1 MYNMSAADLKLSRT
15 FSGIDPN
22 GMKWRGSWG
31 IPGIYAYGDV
41 VIGSNNESYICID
54 FSGSVGEDPTTNP
67 AIWELLSSGSAVA
80 STVVT
85 AANGAGIVVA
95 ESPANTFTLSS
106 GLIAGSGIALTP
118 SGINSTQTVS
128 NAGVLSV
135 SAGTGISVGG
145 TAQAPSVTNTGVTS
159 LTTAPGSGLAVNF
172 TTGDIQI
179 NKIYPS
185 QSQLLDTRLTDDAAL
200 FAESTGGVVSL
211 ITNIPVVAGGVYTI
225 TAALAVQSTSSNPA
239 NQMFVAIAPSSG
251 VAPIGQAYDLFS
263 APEATLGVGNGAA
276 ITFTV
281 PAGITQYGVFVGGF
295 GADGFGTITGTLF
308 SLYLTRWS

>member
-1 MYNMSAADLKLSRT
+1 MSASDLKLSRA
-15 FSGIDPN
+15 FAGIDPN

-31 IPGIYAYGDV
+31 IIGIYAYGDV
-41 VIGSNNESYICID
+41 VLGSNNESYICID

-67 AIWELLSSGSAVA
+67 AIWELLSSGTATAV
-80 STVVT
+80 TVS

-106 GLIAGSGIALTP
+106 GLIAGTGITVTP

-159 LTTAPGSGLAVNF
+159 LTTAPGSGLSVNF

-185 QSQLLDTRLTDDAAL
+185 QSQLVDTRLTGSPAL
-200 FAESTGGVVSL
+200 SAVSTGGAVSL

-239 NQMFVAIAPSSG
+239 NQMFIEVAPSSG

-263 APEATLGVGNGAA
+263 APEATLGVGNSAA
-276 ITFTV
+276 VTFTV
-281 PAGITQYGVFVGGF
+281 PAGITQYGVFVSGFGAGGF
-295 GADGFGTITGTLF
+295 GNITGSLF